1 VGVRI
6 RGKAWG
12 KVSIRVSM
20 GVRIRGKVWG
30 KVSTVLGLVWGL
42 GLGVGK
48 GKGKV

>member
-6 RGKAWG
+6 R
-12 KVSIRVSM
+12 
-20 GVRIRGKVWG
+20 G